1 MAKKNNFRVER
12 HINKKKTSIG
22 NSVRTKNGKP
32 GPNGGNKRYKKPY
45 RGQGK

>member
-1 MAKKNNFRVER
+1 MAKKSYTRER
-12 HINKKKTSIG
+12 QVNKKKTSIG
-22 NSVRTKNGKP
+22 NSVRTKSGKP